1 MFHSSEDGRY
11 MEGQEVPLGS
21 LEIISIRYQREEV
34 HGVATHF
41 STPIEENGLNDGVL
55 GVWDSRVEMPLSEL
69 VEEASERE
77 GVVWVCDLWEE
88 AWEEAWEEPW
98 EELWEAS
105 SGLGGR
111 G

>member
-1 MFHSSEDGRY
+1 
-11 MEGQEVPLGS
+11 MEGQGVPLGS

-34 HGVATHF
+34 HGVTTHF
-41 STPIEENGLNDGVL
+41 STPIEEYGLNDGVL
-55 GVWDSRVEMPLSEL
+55 GVWDSGMEVLLSEL

-77 GVVWVCDLWEE
+77 GAVRVCDLWEE
-88 AWEEAWEEPW
+88 PWEEPD

-105 SGLGGR
+105 SGLGER